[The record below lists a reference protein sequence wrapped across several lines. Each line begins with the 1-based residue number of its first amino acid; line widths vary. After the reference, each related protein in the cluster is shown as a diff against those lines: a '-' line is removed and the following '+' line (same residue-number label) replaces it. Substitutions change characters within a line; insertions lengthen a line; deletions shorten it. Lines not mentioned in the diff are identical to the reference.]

1 MFYFYKIHF
10 LERSEKSW
18 LWLKKLSLFSF
29 HNYFQKK
36 KKNTIEKNYNNF
48 YKTREWRGAENRK
61 RKRGTAIID
70 IDIDM

>member
-1 MFYFYKIHF
+1 MT
-10 LERSEKSW
+10 
-18 LWLKKLSLFSF
+18 KKTIAFQFSQLFP
-29 HNYFQKK
+29 KK